1 MLERNILG
9 EFDHPLLLRLYHS
22 FQERDK
28 LVLVVAYCPGGS
40 LHTHVNIS
48 LKEDGRGFDEHR
60 AAFYVAEIAQA
71 IAHLHSH
78 GIVHRDSNSKT
89 SWSMPRATW
98 PCLISAL
105 PNAWHLDPSRIVA
118 RATKTFPNDYRTKRG
133 SPWGSGPSRPSRP
146 RHC

>member
-78 GIVHRDSNSKT
+78 GIVHRDLKLENVLVCVEINQSFLGDDAAVLARSSGKEPLA
-89 SWSMPRATW
+89 SM
-98 PCLISAL
+98 
-105 PNAWHLDPSRIVA
+105 AW
-118 RATKTFPNDYRTKRG
+118 
-133 SPWGSGPSRPSRP
+133 RPTR
-146 RHC
+146 RVQL